1 MAVASVALLSVCL
14 FFGVV
19 KSAQASEFSEVIG
32 NVAEV
37 SGDIE
42 LVRSG
47 KKYPI
52 KNNTLLLEGD
62 RLVTREGKLR
72 LQLRDSTRISLA
84 TGTRFEL
91 RKYRYNPVS
100 QSSDVQ
106 LHLLSGAFRAITG
119 AIGQLPTP
127 LFEVSTPVA
136 TIGIRG
142 TDFWGGFIFNG
153 SLDVAMFKGKG
164 VYVHNDKGVS
174 EILLPGQGIT
184 VIQDQPPS
192 KAKAWPEWKLNQA
205 REATDS
211 VP

>member
-1 MAVASVALLSVCL
+1 MAAVSVALLSVCV
-14 FFGVV
+14 FFGTVI
-19 KSAQASEFSEVIG
+19 SAQASEFSEVIG
-32 NVAEV
+32 NVTEF

-42 LVRSG
+42 LIRSG

-52 KNNTLLLEGD
+52 EKSSLLYEGD
-62 RLVTREGKLR
+62 RLVTLDGKVR
-72 LQLRDSTRISLA
+72 LQLRDNTRISLA
-84 TGTRFEL
+84 RETRFEL
-91 RKYRYNPVS
+91 RKYRYKPGQ
-100 QSSDVQ
+100 QSSDVE
-106 LHLLSGAFRAITG
+106 LHLLSGAFRAVTG
-119 AIGQLPTP
+119 AIGHLPKP
-127 LFEVSTPVA
+127 VFEVRTPVA

-184 VIQDQPPS
+184 VVQDQPPS